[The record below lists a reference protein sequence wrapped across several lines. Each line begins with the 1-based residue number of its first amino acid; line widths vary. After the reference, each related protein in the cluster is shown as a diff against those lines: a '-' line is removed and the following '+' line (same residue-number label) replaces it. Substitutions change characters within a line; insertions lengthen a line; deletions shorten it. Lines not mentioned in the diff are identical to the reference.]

1 MRRAFPLYAATV
13 VLALAGPAA
22 AQDQRTISAHNMQL
36 AVEICLRNYRTET
49 ALPQAF
55 GAAGFSVSPG
65 PDAGYASFAAD
76 GVTGAFST
84 SQAQGFCSV
93 QSTLVDLA
101 TAGDLGSR
109 MAQSLF
115 PGQVHAGGPEHPVGA
130 PLPPCAGL
138 SVFAPQ
144 QLITIT
150 YAAAGNSG
158 ECITDGTSAVVI
170 NM

>member
-1 MRRAFPLYAATV
+1 MILRAFPLYAATV
-13 VLALAGPAA
+13 VLAPAGPAA

-49 ALPQAF
+49 TLPQAF

-101 TAGDLGSR
+101 TANGVADTSGVEEGRDLLR
-109 MAQSLF
+109 RIAAMLTA
-115 PGQVHAGGPEHPVGA
+115 
-130 PLPPCAGL
+130 L
-138 SVFAPQ
+138 SKV
-144 QLITIT
+144 
-150 YAAAGNSG
+150 AAHDS
-158 ECITDGTSAVVI
+158 
-170 NM
+170 